1 MPVTLTG
8 SPALRHRAGP
18 VVLTGSPQE
27 IVAILRSAQSGAPD
41 PRLSDTL
48 EVFRRHWM
56 ALARKRYPGMA
67 DDIEDAI
74 QTALMK
80 LVSSEKLDSLKDPAR
95 LSAWARSLFINTVL
109 DIARDG
115 RRHVRGRSYLGQADD
130 DPEQALR
137 EQLASDRPT
146 PEETLAHRERLAIV
160 ARCVER
166 LEVARL
172 KFVEDLPE
180 KEIAARQNLTRDGVA
195 GQLKRIRKGLRDA
208 FGDSE

>member
-1 MPVTLTG
+1 V
-8 SPALRHRAGP
+8 PAP
-18 VVLTGSPQE
+18 IVLTGTPHE
-27 IVAILRSAQSGAPD
+27 IVAILRSAQGATPH
-41 PRLSDTL
+41 PRLD
-48 EVFRRHWM
+48 EVLADFRRHWF
-56 ALARKRYPGMA
+56 ALARKRYPSLA
-67 DDIEDAI
+67 DDVEDAI

-80 LVSSEKLDSLKDPAR
+80 LVSPEKLDSLKDPAR

-115 RRHVRGRSYLGQADD
+115 RRHVRGRAYLGQPDD

-137 EQLASDRPT
+137 EQLPSDRPT
-146 PEETLAHRERLAIV
+146 PEETLAYRERLAIV
-160 ARCVER
+160 SKCVDR

-208 FGDSE
+208 FGDDSE

>member
-1 MPVTLTG
+1 MPA
-8 SPALRHRAGP
+8 PI
-18 VVLTGSPQE
+18 VLTATPDE
-27 IVAILRSAQSGAPD
+27 IVAILRSAQAGAPD
-41 PRLSDTL
+41 PRLNDVL
-48 EVFRRHWM
+48 ETFRRHWVI
-56 ALARKRYPGMA
+56 LARKRYPAMA
-67 DDIEDAI
+67 DDIDDAV

-80 LVSSEKLDSLKDPAR
+80 LVSPEKLDTLKEPAR
-95 LSAWARSLFINTVL
+95 LAAWARSLFVNTVL

-115 RRHVRGRSYLGQADD
+115 RRHVRGRSYLGHSDE

-137 EQLASDRPT
+137 EQLASERPT

-160 ARCVER
+160 ARCIER

-180 KEIAARQNLTRDGVA
+180 KEIAARQHLTRDGVA

-208 FGDSE
+208 LGDPE